1 MKRLIA
7 EQEKTAAAHAQ
18 ELRLR
23 LREEVTQLR
32 RRDAE
37 LERLLGADDHIHLI
51 QVVFDFL
58 KMFLFFLFIF
68 IYLFIYLF
76 FALV

>member
-1 MKRLIA
+1 MLRRHKEVKQLIA
-7 EQEKTAAAHAQ
+7 DQEKTAAAHAQ

-32 RRDAE
+32 RMDAE
-37 LERLLGADDHIHLI
+37 LERLLRADDHIHLI

-58 KMFLFFLFIF
+58 KMFLFL
-68 IYLFIYLF
+68 YSF
-76 FALV
+76 F